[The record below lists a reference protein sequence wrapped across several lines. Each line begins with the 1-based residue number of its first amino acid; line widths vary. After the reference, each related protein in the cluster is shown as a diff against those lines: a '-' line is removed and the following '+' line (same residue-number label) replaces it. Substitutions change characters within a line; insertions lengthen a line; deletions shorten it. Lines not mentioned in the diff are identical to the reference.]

1 MNALLV
7 TVMTYSYIRPFAHS
21 LINLPDYPYNIERG
35 RLNAFL
41 PATLSCNLN
50 TIIIDTPFDAFLL
63 VAFAL
68 NCHSPHGL
76 TYRSAFSCYGCSCRL
91 VLALSVLT
99 SPDARRNQ
107 SASESTARQRGSA
120 ARLLSAI
127 KANFIT
133 VFPLPPC
140 TSSISTVFVSVVG

>member
-1 MNALLV
+1 M
-7 TVMTYSYIRPFAHS
+7 H
-21 LINLPDYPYNIERG
+21 
-35 RLNAFL
+35 FL

-107 SASESTARQRGSA
+107 SASESTARQRSTSPVGDQGKFYNCLPLTPLYFLHFNSFCVSRRLRGKRKERGSS
-120 ARLLSAI
+120 LSRDREE
-127 KANFIT
+127 
-133 VFPLPPC
+133 VWR
-140 TSSISTVFVSVVG
+140 SGR